1 MEPEN
6 IYSISIVPWLVI
18 IYVITYFAIRHLYVN
33 WEVFGYSYKMTL
45 CLSILVLLP
54 LLLASIWSDDAF
66 VGYLLS
72 SFVLAGVKIHK
83 SRVERSS
90 IEKRI
95 DDSFFLFKYPA
106 YDASFRRLRAYFWHL
121 SHDMLALLIVWTI
134 GEIFSDFVTMLT
146 LFKIFS

>member
-6 IYSISIVPWLVI
+6 IYSISIVAWLA
-18 IYVITYFAIRHLYVN
+18 ITYLVFRHLKIN
-33 WEVFGYSYKMTL
+33 SKDKLFSYSYKMTL
-45 CLSILVLLP
+45 CVSMLVMLP

-134 GEIFSDFVTMLT
+134 GEIFSDFVRILT
-146 LFKIFS
+146 LIKIFS